1 MKKIINTPKVAKPI
15 GPYSQ
20 GVVVGNM
27 LFTSGQIAL
36 DAVTGNL
43 VMEDVRTET
52 HKVMS
57 NLKELLA
64 AADTD
69 FGNTVKT
76 SIFLKSLDDFP
87 TVNEVYA
94 SYFSNTNFPARDTVQ
109 VAKLPLD
116 VNVEISMIV
125 EIL

>member
-1 MKKIINTPKVAKPI
+1 MKKIINTSKVPAPI

-20 GVVVGNM
+20 GVVIGNM

-36 DAVTGNL
+36 DASKGNL
-43 VMEDVRTET
+43 VLDDIKTES

-64 AADTD
+64 AA
-69 FGNTVKT
+69 NTNFDNVIKT
-76 SIFLKSLDDFP
+76 SIFLKSMDDFAA
-87 TVNEVYA
+87 VNEVYA
-94 SYFSNTNFPARDTVQ
+94 SYFSTSDFPARETVQ
-109 VAKLPLD
+109 VAKLPRD
-116 VNVEISMIV
+116 VNVEISMVV